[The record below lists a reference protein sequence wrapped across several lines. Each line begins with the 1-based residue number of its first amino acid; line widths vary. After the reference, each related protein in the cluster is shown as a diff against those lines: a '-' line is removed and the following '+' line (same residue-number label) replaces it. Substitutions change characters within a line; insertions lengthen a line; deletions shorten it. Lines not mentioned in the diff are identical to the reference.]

1 MVDLT
6 KQKLERLEQFE
17 EKMRNQLRERIRRL
31 KSHEAALDR
40 LERRL
45 KLKLVEMQEREH
57 RMGIF

>member
-1 MVDLT
+1 MVELT